1 MIGSPYDYSTE
12 HLVQQAN
19 QVFAAV
25 HQHSMGAKAGPS
37 VGRFRNDR
45 FKELI
50 SRSVELENQEK
61 SPEFMAGCGACAYSK
76 KKKKQKKRSQGDSDE
91 SESEG
96 EGGMYAAAPG
106 LDEGSSSVPESMAA
120 PAPEAEEVAQE
131 EAQEED
137 SAFTAEQLLEHKTNL
152 SCQPPLSEHFLASF
166 SAMACSGDLDDVKET
181 DPELAQLLSEKLQL
195 AGDSFGAQM
204 KEGLTQQRLEITQ
217 AVASRLADQ

>member
-50 SRSVELENQEK
+50 SRSVELENDEK

-76 KKKKQKKRSQGDSDE
+76 KKKKQKKRSEGDSDD
-91 SESEG
+91 SESED

-106 LDEGSSSVPESMAA
+106 LEERSSPVAESMAA
-120 PAPEAEEVAQE
+120 PAPEVEEVQQE
-131 EAQEED
+131 VQEED

-166 SAMACSGDLDDVKET
+166 SAMACSGDLDDVKQS

-217 AVASRLADQ
+217 AVAARLADQ